1 MIIELED
8 IKWILAVLVIPVI
21 GTLWKHLNDKIQ
33 AVDVKVTQ
41 VEGKGLVMANRME
54 DEIEEIRDSI
64 AKHREHVLAFYPT
77 RDETRAQF
85 QELRAVQEKTN
96 DKLDRI
102 IQQLADKEDRRK

>member
-8 IKWILAVLVIPVI
+8 LKWLIAVLVIPLI
-21 GTLWKHLNDKIQ
+21 GSLWKHLNDKIQ
-33 AVDVKVTQ
+33 AIDVKITQ
-41 VEGKGLVMANRME
+41 VEAKGVVMSNDME
-54 DEIEEIRDSI
+54 SEISDIRESI